1 MQALS
6 LLPLAL
12 NCLMSIW
19 RCTRLVE
26 PSSRACAMPRSS
38 RKTSMM
44 SSIEVHLVRVKL
56 GLGLGLGQG

>member
-26 PSSRACAMPRSS
+26 PSSRAWAMPRSS

-56 GLGLGLGQG
+56 GLGLGLG